1 MVIDNQKICSKEN
14 ENMSEMN
21 ISRFLETARRHLL
34 DQVTVEFAAV
44 SAPISQA
51 N

>member
-1 MVIDNQKICSKEN
+1 MIIDNQKISSKEN
-14 ENMSEMN
+14 KIMCEMN

-51 N
+51 D